1 MPFNI
6 QAFKENVNSY
16 GYLDNN
22 SFDVI
27 IKTPTILQ
35 NKLLNNQGTSS
46 DMYRI
51 AKNLKMRVEQIRAP
65 GINLM
70 TSQIQR
76 YGIGTVQNMPI
87 NAQFQDVYLTLLV
100 DHYSEIWQYWYN
112 WTNLVFGFNGTEGV
126 FGPTVNSFPSYQA
139 EYKDEYSTVVQIV
152 IYDHFGNSIQKINL
166 YEAFPT
172 AIRDVPLAWGDAN
185 LMRLN
190 VSLTYTN
197 YAIVGS
203 SVQPQNQTQPQTPFK
218 SIRNTTTIRP
228 GVN

>member
-6 QAFKENVNSY
+6 QGFKENLNSY

-27 IKTPTILQ
+27 IKTPNILQ
-35 NKLLNNQGTSS
+35 NKVLNNQGTDS
-46 DMYRI
+46 DIQRI
-51 AKNLKMRVEQIRAP
+51 AKNLKLRVEQVRAP

-76 YGIGTVQNMPI
+76 YGIGSVQNMPI
-87 NAQFQDVYLTLLV
+87 NAQFQDINMTLLM
-100 DHYSEIWQYWYN
+100 DHYGEIWQYWYN
-112 WTNLVFGFNGTEGV
+112 WLNLIFGFNGLESAN
-126 FGPTVNSFPSYQA
+126 GPTSNSFPNYQA
-139 EYKDEYSTVVQIV
+139 EYKDNYSTVMQIIV
-152 IYDHFGNSIQKINL
+152 YDHFGNSIQKINL
-166 YEAFPT
+166 YEAFPV
-172 AIRDVPLAWGDAN
+172 AMREMPLSWGDGS

-190 VSLTYTN
+190 LSISYTS
-197 YAIVGS
+197 YALVGS
-203 SVQPQNQTQPQTPFK
+203 SVQPQPAPQPQRPFR

>member
-6 QAFKENVNSY
+6 QSFKENINSY

-27 IKTPTILQ
+27 IKTPNILQ
-35 NKLLNNQGTSS
+35 NAVLNNQGTDS
-46 DMYRI
+46 DIERI
-51 AKNLKMRVEQIRAP
+51 AKNLKLRVEQIRAP
-65 GINLM
+65 GIQIM

-76 YGIGTVQNMPI
+76 YGIGSVQNMPI
-87 NAQFQDVYLTLLV
+87 NAQFQDVYLSLLV

-112 WTNLVFGFNGTEGV
+112 WSNLVFGFNGFESAN
-126 FGPTVNSFPSYQA
+126 GPTVNSFPSYQA
-139 EYKDEYSTVVQIV
+139 EYKDNYSTVVQIV
-152 IYDHFGNSIQKINL
+152 IYDHFGNAIQKVNL
-166 YEAFPT
+166 YEAFPVS
-172 AIRDVPLAWGDAN
+172 IREVPLAWGDGN

-190 VSLTYTN
+190 VTLTYTS

-203 SVQPQNQTQPQTPFK
+203 SVQPQSNAPVRSP
-218 SIRNTTTIRP
+218 IRSVRNSTTIRP

>member
-6 QAFKENVNSY
+6 QAFKENLNTY

-27 IKTPTILQ
+27 IKTPNILQ
-35 NKLLNNQGTSS
+35 NSVLNNQGTDS
-46 DMYRI
+46 DVERI
-51 AKNLKMRVEQIRAP
+51 AKNLKLRVEQIRAP

-76 YGIGTVQNMPI
+76 YGIGSVQNMPI
-87 NAQFQDVYLTLLV
+87 NAQFQDIYLSLLV
-100 DHYSEIWQYWYN
+100 DHYAEIWRYWYN
-112 WTNLVFGFNGTEGV
+112 WTNIVFGFNGLEGA

-139 EYKDEYSTVVQIV
+139 EYKDNYSTVIQIIV
-152 IYDHFGNSIQKINL
+152 YDHFGNAIQKINL

-172 AIRDVPLAWGDAN
+172 AIREVPLAWGDGN

-190 VSLTYTN
+190 VTISYTS
-197 YAIVGS
+197 YAIVGN
-203 SVQPQNQTQPQTPFK
+203 SVQSQPEQQSSRPFR

-228 GVN
+228 GI

>member
-6 QAFKENVNSY
+6 QGFKENLNSY

-27 IKTPTILQ
+27 IKTPNILQ
-35 NKLLNNQGTSS
+35 NAVLNNQGTSS
-46 DMYRI
+46 DIYRI
-51 AKNLKMRVEQIRAP
+51 AKNLKLRVEQIRAP
-65 GINLM
+65 GIQLM

-87 NAQFQDVYLTLLV
+87 NAQFQDIYLTLLV

-112 WTNLVFGFNGTEGV
+112 WTNLVFGFNGLESAN
-126 FGPTVNSFPSYQA
+126 GPTVNSFPSYQA
-139 EYKDEYSTVVQIV
+139 EYKDNYSTVVQII
-152 IYDHFGNSIQKINL
+152 IYDHFGNAIQKINL
-166 YEAFPT
+166 YEAFPS
-172 AIRDVPLAWGDAN
+172 AIREVPLAWGDGN

-190 VSLTYTN
+190 VTMSYTS

-203 SVQPQNQTQPQTPFK
+203 SVQPQPNQPLRSPAR
-218 SIRNTTTIRP
+218 SVRNSTTIRP
-228 GVN
+228 GTN

>member
-27 IKTPTILQ
+27 IKTPNVLQ
-35 NKLLNNQGTSS
+35 NAVLNNQGTNS
-46 DMYRI
+46 DVYRI
-51 AKNLKMRVEQIRAP
+51 AKNLKLRAEQIRAP
-65 GINLM
+65 GIQLM
-70 TSQIQR
+70 TSQVQR

-87 NAQFQDVYLTLLV
+87 NAQFQDTYLTFLV

-112 WTNLVFGFNGTEGV
+112 WANIVFGFNGLESAN
-126 FGPTVNSFPSYQA
+126 GPTVNSFPSYQA
-139 EYKDEYSTVVQIV
+139 EYKDNYSTVIQII

-172 AIRDVPLAWGDAN
+172 GIREVPLAWGDAN

-190 VSLTYTN
+190 VTISYTS

-203 SVQPQNQTQPQTPFK
+203 SVQPQPAPQSQRPFR

-228 GVN
+228 GTP